1 MARASKPAG
10 DGGSIG
16 PGVSRV
22 IPPTSVEAASQG
34 VFLEDVAPG
43 ETWRFEAE
51 GRWLD
56 GFIPCGPNGYKSFLW
71 DVLDIRPRFPGAD
84 WFCLV
89 GMIEDLPGS
98 EFRIGHGGEHTFPQ
112 GGRLIVFANDDH
124 ARRGDNSGAITVRGA
139 RLGQPLSPADP
150 LGAPGRF
157 KGLMGAWRAVQDVL
171 DRSATVGVVAFL
183 VLAVCFAVAC
193 LQQGRDLIQS
203 VAEDGYPDVLAAS
216 RGARATALQSFGG
229 LAWRQVAFCLS
240 LLLLAVQAWLWPRMI
255 INTNCGLD
263 RAAWGPGRRLLEWGP
278 RLLGGAPF
286 LAVGY
291 ALVANSQPN
300 ALLIAVLVLLSAGF
314 FAFVVFRQDFGRR
327 LDATLTA
334 RAARRGR
341 ARRPVTARGLGKAWV
356 LFSAALGF
364 ILMVVFTIWPVG
376 PARFLGAPAVVFLGV
391 GLMIPW
397 VTLAVQQGRLFQIPV
412 VGAFLMLAAL
422 FSLSAAL
429 DNHAVG
435 RRALAHQAPRPVAAR
450 LDLDQAYA
458 LWKQQQPPGQKL
470 MVLVAAEGGASRAGF
485 WTGEA
490 LSALHEQ
497 TDGRLARSL
506 FAISSVS
513 GGSVGAVGYD
523 VVLQDNPALPAAGLR
538 AELERL
544 TGADALSPVVGGLL
558 FPDLLYRFAP
568 LPFLPDRAEALERS
582 WESAWKDRPRPDRV
596 TAVSL
601 DQDFLSLRPR
611 PDRPWRPILIVNGAS
626 EESGRRI
633 LTSTI
638 ALPASID
645 GHDFHGLVG
654 RDVAISTAIHNGARF
669 PWISPA
675 GTLTGDDGPQGHVID
690 GGYFDAVGVEAI
702 RELAQAIHDG
712 PGRDDDIRFAFV
724 VIAYGGPGASGPAGP
739 ATWTLEPA
747 PRPPVAPPA
756 AAVRPDRIAAR
767 WGLNEILAP
776 LRGFFSSRAG
786 HGEHMA
792 RELIATARSD
802 HLGSAPGVYASVLL
816 CEPDQFRNPMDWA
829 LSKRSQNH
837 MRRAARADADGRMLC
852 PRAATEI
859 QRLAALINRYQPA
872 PPP

>member
-1 MARASKPAG
+1 MARATGPAA
-10 DGGSIG
+10 DGGG
-16 PGVSRV
+16 PAPPEPSWV
-22 IPPTSVEAASQG
+22 IPPTPVDAASRG
-34 VFLEDVAPG
+34 VVLGTVGPG

-56 GFIPCGPNGYKSFLW
+56 RFIPCGPDGYKSFLW
-71 DVLDIRPRFPGAD
+71 DVLDVRPRFPGAN

-89 GMIEDLPGS
+89 GMIEGLPGS
-98 EFRIGHGGEHTFPQ
+98 EFRIGHGGEHTFAQ
-112 GGRLIVFANDDH
+112 GGRLIAFANDDL
-124 ARRGDNSGAITVRGA
+124 ARRGGKSGAVTVRGA
-139 RLGQPLSPADP
+139 RLRQALNPADP
-150 LGAPGRF
+150 MCTPGRF
-157 KGLMGAWRAVQDVL
+157 KGLMGAWRALQDVL

-183 VLAVCFAVAC
+183 VLAVCFAVAG

-203 VAEDGYPDVLAAS
+203 VAEDGYPDVLADS
-216 RGARATALQSFGG
+216 QGAGAPALQAFGG

-263 RAAWGPGRRLLEWGP
+263 REAWGPGRRLLEWGP

-300 ALLIAVLVLLSAGF
+300 ALLIGVLVLISAGF
-314 FAFVVFRQDFGRR
+314 FVVVIFRQDFARR
-327 LDATLTA
+327 LDASLTA

-341 ARRPVTARGLGKAWV
+341 ARRPVTARGLGKVWV

-364 ILMVVFTIWPVG
+364 VLMVVFTIWPVG
-376 PARFLGAPAVVFLGV
+376 PARFFGAPAVVFLGV

-412 VGAFLMLAAL
+412 VGLFLLLAAL

-435 RRALAHQAPRPVAAR
+435 RRALGHQARRPVEAR
-450 LDLDQAYA
+450 LSLDQAYA
-458 LWKQQQPPGQKL
+458 LWRDRQPPGQKL

-497 TDGRLARSL
+497 TGGRLARSL

-523 VVLQDNPALPAAGLR
+523 VVLQDNPALPAKDLR
-538 AELERL
+538 PELERL

-582 WESAWKDRPRPDRV
+582 WEQAWNDRPHVQRP
-596 TAVSL
+596 TTVSL
-601 DQDFLSLRPR
+601 DQAFLSLQPR
-611 PDRPWRPILIVNGAS
+611 PDQPWRPILIINGAS

-633 LTSTI
+633 LTSTV

-645 GHDFHGLVG
+645 GHDFHELVG

-675 GTLTGDDGPQGHVID
+675 GTLTGDGHAQGHVID

-712 PGRDDDIRFAFV
+712 PGRGDDIRFVFV
-724 VIAYGGPGASGPAGP
+724 VVAYGGPGASGPA
-739 ATWTLEPA
+739 
-747 PRPPVAPPA
+747 APPA
-756 AAVRPDRIAAR
+756 WSLEPTPPPTTGPPSAAPRTDPIAAK
-767 WGLNEILAP
+767 WSLNEILAP

-802 HLGSAPGVYASVLL
+802 DLGPASVYASVLL

-829 LSKRSQNH
+829 LSKRAQNH
-837 MRRAARADADGRMLC
+837 MRRAAHAEADGRMLC

-859 QRLAALINRYQPA
+859 QRLAALINHYQP
-872 PPP
+872 PP